1 MNNEYNKGENLMSKG
16 ALSELF
22 NASIDK
28 FENMVKVIPASERKK
43 ILKIFQERYAVLGE
57 RR

>member
-1 MNNEYNKGENLMSKG
+1 MSKG

-28 FENMVKVIPASERKK
+28 FENMVKVIPASEKKK
-43 ILKIFQERYAVLGE
+43 ILKIFQERYDVLE
-57 RR
+57 ELR

>member
-1 MNNEYNKGENLMSKG
+1 MSKG

-22 NASIDK
+22 NASVDK

-43 ILKIFQERYAVLGE
+43 ILNIFQERYGLLEE
-57 RR
+57 R